1 MERIMSQNAV
11 ATNPYDYENREGT
24 LPISWNDF
32 HGICRAL
39 AIAVSAYQP
48 DLILPIGRG
57 GFYPGTLISHLLRAE
72 IYPIRLS
79 RRVGDVVVHE
89 QPQWIIRPP
98 AQVKDQRVLVVD
110 EISSTG
116 ETLQMVKAEV
126 LRMGAKEVRSAVLYA
141 HSWSTE
147 IPDYIG
153 IISDALIMNPWDRE
167 LCQDGE
173 IIPHPE
179 YIGALREQGLS
190 TDPWFLIPA
199 TPYEAAKH
207 TS

>member
-1 MERIMSQNAV
+1 MS
-11 ATNPYDYENREGT
+11 TNPYDYEKRQGT

-39 AIAVSAYQP
+39 AKAASSYQP

-72 IYPIRLS
+72 IYPIRVS
-79 RRVGDVVVHE
+79 RRVGDVVVYAE
-89 QPQWIIRPP
+89 PQWIVRPP
-98 AQVKDQRVLVVD
+98 EQVKDQRVLVVD

-116 ETLQMVKAEV
+116 ETLQMVKAE
-126 LRMGAKEVRSAVLYA
+126 LFRMGTKEVRSAVMYA
-141 HSWSTE
+141 HSWGTE
-147 IPDYIG
+147 SPDYIG

-167 LCQDGE
+167 ICQGGQ

-179 YIGALREQGLS
+179 YVSALTQQGIAS
-190 TDPWFLIPA
+190 DPWFLIPA
-199 TPYEAAKH
+199 TTYEAAKQ
-207 TS
+207 TR

>member
-1 MERIMSQNAV
+1 MS
-11 ATNPYDYENREGT
+11 TNPYDYENRQGT

-39 AIAVSAYQP
+39 AKAVSSYQP

-57 GFYPGTLISHLLRAE
+57 GFYPGTLLSHLLRTE
-72 IYPIRLS
+72 IYPIRVS
-79 RRVGDVVVHE
+79 RRVGDVVVYE
-89 QPQWIIRPP
+89 DPQWIVRPP
-98 AQVKDQRVLVVD
+98 EQVKDQRILIVD

-116 ETLQMVKAEV
+116 GTLQMVKAE
-126 LRMGAKEVRSAVLYA
+126 LFKMGAKEVRSMVMYA

-147 IPDYIG
+147 TPDYIG

-167 LCQDGE
+167 ICQDGE

-179 YIGALREQGLS
+179 YIEALTEQGIAP
-190 TDPWFLIPA
+190 DPWFLIPA
-199 TPYEAAKH
+199 TPYEAAKQVA
-207 TS
+207 

>member
-1 MERIMSQNAV
+1 MSI
-11 ATNPYDYENREGT
+11 NPYDYENRQGT

-39 AIAVSAYQP
+39 AKAVSPYQP

-57 GFYPGTLISHLLRAE
+57 GFYPGTLMSHLLRAE

-79 RRVGDVVVHE
+79 RRVGDIVVHKE
-89 QPQWIIRPP
+89 PQWIIRPP
-98 AQVKDQRVLVVD
+98 EQVKGQRVLVVD

-116 ETLQMVKAEV
+116 ETLQLVKAE
-126 LRMGAKEVRSAVLYA
+126 LLKMGAEEVRSAVLYA
-141 HSWSTE
+141 HSWGAAT
-147 IPDYIG
+147 PDYIG

-167 LCQDGE
+167 VCQDGE

-179 YIGALREQGLS
+179 YVSALTQQGIAS
-190 TDPWFLIPA
+190 DPWFLIPA
-199 TPYEAAKH
+199 PTYEATKR
-207 TS
+207 TP